1 MATDPQSSSNA
12 AMLIRLNRDMFKTD
26 LGSDVPELQRRLNEM
41 LEELYDILVELAGN
55 QLINNN
61 AVLYADQTIADPN
74 IPEEVVETGRTV
86 TVNGLDDTGLAVSLK
101 FVVGRLQE

>member
-41 LEELYDILVELAGN
+41 MEELYDVLVQLAGN
-55 QLINNN
+55 QLINTN
-61 AVLYADQTIADPN
+61 VTLYADQSYVEPN
-74 IPEEVVETGRTV
+74 VPEEVVEEGRTI
-86 TVNGLDDTGLAVSLK
+86 TVNGLDDTGASVSLK
-101 FVVGRLQE
+101 FVTGRLQD